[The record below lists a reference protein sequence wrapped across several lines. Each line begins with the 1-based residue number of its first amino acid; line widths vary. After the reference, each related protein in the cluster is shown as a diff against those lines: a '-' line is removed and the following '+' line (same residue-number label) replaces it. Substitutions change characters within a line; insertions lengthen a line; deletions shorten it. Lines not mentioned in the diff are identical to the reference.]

1 VTPHDPRTERRQ
13 DAEREQRAGRQQPG
27 RRRTEPEVVPDILQ
41 ERRQA
46 AEQRPQIE
54 PGQDDRDR

>member
-1 VTPHDPRTERRQ
+1 VPHDPRSERRQ
-13 DAEREQRAGRQQPG
+13 DAERQQRAGGQQPG
-27 RRRTEPEVVPDILQ
+27 RRRTQSEVVPDVLEQ
-41 ERRQA
+41 RRQA